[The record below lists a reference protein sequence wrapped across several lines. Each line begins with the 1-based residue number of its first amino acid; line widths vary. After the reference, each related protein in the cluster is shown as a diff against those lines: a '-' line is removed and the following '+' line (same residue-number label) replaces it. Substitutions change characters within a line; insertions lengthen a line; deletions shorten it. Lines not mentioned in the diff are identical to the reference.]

1 MTMHHDH
8 RAHRRAFTLVELLV
22 VIAIIGI
29 LIALLLPAIQSAR
42 EAARRTQC
50 VNKLKQLALACQNH
64 HNQHGSFPPGV
75 ASCTDD
81 MTRQGGTQRGAVCQG
96 PNWAA
101 ALLAFIEE
109 PVLAE
114 QVLAC
119 VSTSSSG
126 DCASVADDIEHSQWR
141 PSPTAPSVG
150 ATTPPAFLCPSAE
163 RINKLFVGFNNLE
176 NLAKGNYA
184 ANFGARKYNSF
195 ATPTQAGAFGPVRV
209 RRPHDVA
216 QHTQNHSSQTGAWR
230 MGSGQG
236 TKIKDIQDG
245 SSNTL
250 LISEILGWDSRD
262 DVRGVWIANDAGAST
277 FLAYTRPNFN
287 ASQATGST
295 ILGETPDDYD
305 HITSCDNDIIQT
317 EAMYCMGPQP
327 KAQDG
332 ENFAAARSAHPGG
345 VNVALADASV
355 RFVQDSVNLNTWR
368 ALASRAGGE
377 VVDANF

>member
-1 MTMHHDH
+1 MM
-8 RAHRRAFTLVELLV
+8 RNQSKSAPRGGFTLVELLV

-42 EAARRTQC
+42 EAARRAQC

-64 HNQHGSFPPGV
+64 HNQHGAFPPGV

-81 MTRQGGTQRGAVCQG
+81 MTIQGGTQRGAVCQG

-114 QVLAC
+114 QVRAC
-119 VSTSSSG
+119 VSTRTTKSCS
-126 DCASVADDIEHSQWR
+126 SVADDIEHGEWR

-163 RINKLFVGFNNLE
+163 RIQKVFDGFNNLE

-184 ANFGARKYNSF
+184 ANFGARQYNSF
-195 ATPTQAGAFGPVRV
+195 LTPTLAGAFGPVRI
-209 RRPHDVA
+209 RRPWDVS
-216 QHTQNHSSQTGAWR
+216 QTQDHESQTGGWK

-236 TKIKDIQDG
+236 TRHRDIQDG

-250 LISEILGWDSRD
+250 LLSEVLGWDSQD
-262 DVRGVWIANDAGAST
+262 DVRGVWLANDAGASS

-287 ASQATGST
+287 ATKATGST
-295 ILGETPDDYD
+295 ILGETKDDYD
-305 HITSCDNDIIQT
+305 HITSCETDIIAS
-317 EAMYCMGPQP
+317 EPMYCMASQQ
-327 KAQDG
+327 KTQDG
-332 ENFAAARSAHPGG
+332 QNFAAARSAHPGG
-345 VNVALADASV
+345 VNAALADASV
-355 RFVQDSVNLNTWR
+355 RFIQESINITTWR

-377 VVDANF
+377 VVDTNF